1 MIRPGIN
8 ISVGQP
14 MMGMGVPTIG
24 MSVPVQPMSVSMAP
38 VQPVMLGPPPMY
50 KQISVGPGIDMNEY
64 NRIVQSATSVY
75 QMKQYPLSQNT
86 CNNIKAMLG
95 GDWLCLCYP
104 VGTQTDF
111 SMTRLREAD
120 YMVFQLDNTVFQVC
134 RC

>member
-1 MIRPGIN
+1 MMMRPGIN
-8 ISVGQP
+8 VSVGAQP
-14 MMGMGVPTIG
+14 MMGMQVG
-24 MSVPVQPMSVSMAP
+24 MSVPGMQVSM
-38 VQPVMLGPPPMY
+38 QPSMMGPPPMY
-50 KQISVGPGIDMNEY
+50 KQISIGPGIDMNEY

-111 SMTRLREAD
+111 SMTKLREAD